1 MVLSHHGLLEYGS
14 PVRPE
19 IMEAEILHH
28 LDELDASIMMM
39 QTALAK
45 TKPGE
50 FTDRI
55 FALDNR
61 AFFNP
66 DDDQY
71 DETTKNS

>member
-1 MVLSHHGLLEYGS
+1 
-14 PVRPE
+14 
-19 IMEAEILHH
+19 MEAEILHH

-66 DDDQY
+66 DDDKY
-71 DETTKNS
+71 EETTKNS